1 MASNELRPGLGPN
14 VSTRQLPLPLLL
26 PALRTL
32 LLPVQDLYA
41 EVARDL
47 EENLFATLEAD
58 PPPFNRPTGV
68 TWDDVRDADY
78 YENLPHVPDMD
89 EDVKAQLGLMPSL
102 DALPGNVKDLLVQ
115 ALDDDG
121 YLREEAAETV
131 RAAAG
136 LSGLEIRSL
145 IREIQDAVDPPGLFA
160 KDLMDCLLIQLR
172 RLGLEDSDPWF
183 LLREGAAFLEKG
195 DLPGLE
201 RHLGWSSQ
209 RVEAAL
215 SKIRR
220 LDPKPGRIFCPVRP
234 VVPEIS
240 YSVDDNDNIRV
251 RYLHEC
257 LPRIRV
263 EGDLAGLRD
272 RYTDQW
278 DSVKR
283 ALKTL
288 SMRAKT
294 KLRLAL
300 FLAEV
305 QRPFLLG
312 EVSAPGPVTLET
324 IAAGTGYHAST
335 VQRVLAS
342 TWATIPRGTI
352 ALSEAVSRP
361 LASRTDMS
369 VAQLRQAIRGAVADG
384 KTDRTI
390 AESLGI
396 PRRTVTWHRRK
407 LGIFPK
413 TTAVR

>member
-1 MASNELRPGLGPN
+1 
-14 VSTRQLPLPLLL
+14 
-26 PALRTL
+26 
-32 LLPVQDLYA
+32 
-41 EVARDL
+41 
-47 EENLFATLEAD
+47 
-58 PPPFNRPTGV
+58 
-68 TWDDVRDADY
+68 
-78 YENLPHVPDMD
+78 MD
-89 EDVKAQLGLMPSL
+89 EDVKAQLGLLPAL
-102 DALPGNVKDLLVQ
+102 DALPGYVKDLLVQ
-115 ALDDDG
+115 ALGEDG
-121 YLREEAAETV
+121 YLREEAVETV

-136 LSGLEIRSL
+136 FSTREVRSL

-160 KDLMDCLLIQLR
+160 KDLVDCLLIQLR
-172 RLGLEDSDPWF
+172 RLGLEESDPSI

-195 DLPGLE
+195 DFQSLGK
-201 RHLGWSSQ
+201 HLGWSGQ

-240 YSVDDNDNIRV
+240 FSEGGKGIQV
-251 RYLHEC
+251 RYLHEY
-257 LPRIRV
+257 LPRIQIER
-263 EGDLAGLRD
+263 DLAGLRD

-278 DSVKR
+278 DSVKG

-300 FLAEV
+300 FLAEI

-312 EVSAPGPVTLET
+312 EVSAPGPVTLEA

-342 TWATIPRGTI
+342 TWATTPRGTI

-369 VAQLRQAIRGAVADG
+369 VAQLRQAIKGAVAAG
-384 KTDRTI
+384 MTDRTI

-396 PRRTVTWHRRK
+396 PRRTITWHRS
-407 LGIFPK
+407 
-413 TTAVR
+413 AVR

>member
-1 MASNELRPGLGPN
+1 MASNELRPALKPD

-32 LLPVQDLYA
+32 SLPVQDLYA

-47 EENLFATLEAD
+47 EENLFATLEAG
-58 PPPFNRPTGV
+58 PPPFNRPAGA
-68 TWDDVRDADY
+68 TWDGVRDADY

-89 EDVKAQLGLMPSL
+89 EDVKAQLGLMPAL
-102 DALPGNVKDLLVQ
+102 DAFPGNVKDLLVQ
-115 ALDDDG
+115 ALDEDG

-136 LSGLEIRSL
+136 LSRLEIRSL

-183 LLREGAAFLEKG
+183 LLREGAAFLEKD
-195 DLPGLE
+195 DLPGLG

-220 LDPKPGRIFCPVRP
+220 LDPKPGRIFCRVRP

-278 DSVKR
+278 NSVKR

-312 EVSAPGPVTLET
+312 KVSAPGPVTLEA

-342 TWATIPRGTI
+342 TWATTPGGTI

-369 VAQLRQAIRGAVADG
+369 VAQLRQAIRGAVAAG

-407 LGIFPK
+407 LGIFSK
-413 TTAVR
+413 TPAVR

>member
-1 MASNELRPGLGPN
+1 MASNELRPALKPD

-32 LLPVQDLYA
+32 SLPVQDLYA
-41 EVARDL
+41 EIARDL
-47 EENLFATLEAD
+47 EENLF
-58 PPPFNRPTGV
+58 V
-68 TWDDVRDADY
+68 TISGDSMPLSRSPRVAWESLGDADY
-78 YENLPHVPDMD
+78 YENLPHVPSMD
-89 EDVKAQLGLMPSL
+89 EDVKAQLGLLPAS
-102 DALPGNVKDLLVQ
+102 DALPGYVKDLLVQ
-115 ALDDDG
+115 ALGEDG
-121 YLREEAAETV
+121 YLREEAVETV

-136 LSGLEIRSL
+136 FSTREVRSL

-160 KDLMDCLLIQLR
+160 KDLVDCLLIQLR
-172 RLGLEDSDPWF
+172 RLGLEESDPSI

-195 DLPGLE
+195 DFQSLGK
-201 RHLGWSSQ
+201 HLGWSGQ

-240 YSVDDNDNIRV
+240 FSEGGKGIQV
-251 RYLHEC
+251 RYLHEY
-257 LPRIRV
+257 LPRIQIER
-263 EGDLAGLRD
+263 DLAGLRD

-278 DSVKR
+278 DSVKG

-300 FLAEV
+300 FLAEI

-312 EVSAPGPVTLET
+312 EVSAPGPVTLEA

-342 TWATIPRGTI
+342 TWATTPRGTI

-361 LASRTDMS
+361 LASRTEMS
-369 VAQLRQAIRGAVADG
+369 VAQLRQAIKGAVAAG
-384 KTDRTI
+384 MTDRTI

-396 PRRTVTWHRRK
+396 PRRTITWHRS
-407 LGIFPK
+407 
-413 TTAVR
+413 AVR